1 MIAGRHPDLV
11 NVITLLHD
19 DVDDDHADDHDDDVD
34 DDHDDDN
41 QV

>member
-19 DVDDDHADDHDDDVD
+19 DVDDDH
-34 DDHDDDN
+34 DDDN

>member
-19 DVDDDHADDHDDDVD
+19 DHD
-34 DDHDDDN
+34 DDHDDH